1 MWAADPGDS
10 KRYPR
15 TTYHIPSMSWRDLN
29 GPEQGQLGDR
39 LKAAFPRNR
48 FDESLL
54 YPDLT
59 SHVDDDLS
67 YFHRI
72 DFAAN
77 AGLCWPQL
85 LLQARNMLSEDSN
98 SVKLADR
105 FELAPRILL
114 NEANND
120 GVFGNQ
126 A

>member
-1 MWAADPGDS
+1 MSSRDP
-10 KRYPR
+10 
-15 TTYHIPSMSWRDLN
+15 N
-29 GPEQGQLGDR
+29 GPEQGQRRDR
-39 LKAAFPRNR
+39 LKTAFPRNR
-48 FDESLL
+48 FDEFLL
-54 YPDLT
+54 YPDFA
-59 SHVDDDLS
+59 SQADDDLS
-67 YFHRI
+67 YLHRI
-72 DFAAN
+72 DLATN